1 MCSIVRCN
9 MQRLLV
15 FSPEKGLVK
24 APSIKEI
31 SSYLK
36 EGSIIW
42 LDILKPQQTDYDLL
56 DKLFQ
61 VHPLMFEEIK
71 TGHSLPKIINF
82 PDSSFI
88 TWQIFSYDGSGKFDL
103 PRLFFMISPNYIVTL
118 HDKEIP
124 AVSEVLVAAEKEDTL
139 FRQGTGM
146 ICYTILDDL
155 IDQYFL
161 LLDGLSDQLDL
172 LEDKM
177 FGEPTQ
183 ADVKKLF
190 SLKRDMLALRKI
202 AAPEREV
209 INAILRRDLPY
220 FPPATVTY
228 YEDLYDHLVRII
240 DLVDTF
246 RDVMS
251 GAMQIYLAN
260 VSNKLNTIMKT
271 LTIVATIMM
280 PATLIASFFGMNFAL
295 ITEGVGKSVF
305 WFAGSLMAMVLIAVA
320 MLYWAWLKKW
330 L

>member
-1 MCSIVRCN
+1 

-15 FSPEKGLVK
+15 YSPETGLVK
-24 APSIKEI
+24 SPSVKET

-36 EGSIIW
+36 AGSIIW
-42 LDILKPQQTDYDLL
+42 LDIQEPQPADYDLVG
-56 DKLFQ
+56 KLFQ
-61 VHPLMFEEIK
+61 AHPLVFEEIK
-71 TGHSLPKIINF
+71 VGHGLPKIISF
-82 PDSSFI
+82 PDSSFLI
-88 TWQIFSYDGSGKFDL
+88 WQVFSYDDTGKFDL
-103 PRLFFMISPNYIVTL
+103 PRLFFLISSNYIVTL

-124 AVSEVLVAAEKEDTL
+124 AVSEVLVAAEKENTL

-146 ICYTILDDL
+146 ICYTILDGL
-155 IDQYFL
+155 VDQYFL

-190 SLKRDMLALRKI
+190 SLKRDMLVLRKV

-220 FPPATVTY
+220 FPPAAMTY

-295 ITEGVGKSVF
+295 ITEGVGRSMF